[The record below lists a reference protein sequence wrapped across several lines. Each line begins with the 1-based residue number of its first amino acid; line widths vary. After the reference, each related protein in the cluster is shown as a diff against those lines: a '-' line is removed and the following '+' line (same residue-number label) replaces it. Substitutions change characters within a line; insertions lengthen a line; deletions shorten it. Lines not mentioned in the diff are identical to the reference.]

1 MADKR
6 KSLFQKY
13 VQRFFPKLQKLIEKI
28 NGKRTNPLTYLYKD
42 TSILNKVYAQDNKWE
57 ATSVNTTYV
66 AADFVALDSKLPI
79 KSRPT
84 LSTGNGKLP
93 KSGSSRVLRESE
105 ITTLQVMEAQGGN
118 SERIAKRLADDAVAC
133 DVGLD
138 ELMEYAFL
146 SGFSNGYVALPDS
159 DHENQMLRLN
169 YGYFDSH
176 TYALKDNEQITT
188 ADLVRVIEN
197 ANDEQDT
204 VQTIW
209 ISKSKFNELRKAR
222 DSRELVA
229 SAKSMT
235 YTADTELP
243 IPNSKAYQEAFT
255 DEYNANFKIID
266 RTVVFEHNGS
276 KKKVKPWNDNRVIFA
291 CNTQV
296 GSFVYGQLAEN
307 TNRVNGVDY
316 QLIDDFKLISKY
328 STTDPL
334 TEKTSGQCI
343 AAPIIEDVDQLYIL
357 DCSLTSAKVD
367 ETAEAMDTT
376 DVKITYNGKTYD
388 KAKFVAALNS
398 ITGGKQTVNTTDSKV
413 LDRVNEL
420 SEEQV
425 ADLETA
431 IASAVVTA

>member
-1 MADKR
+1 MDKQ

-13 VQRFFPKLQKLIEKI
+13 VQRFFPKLQRLIEKI

-66 AADFVALDSKLPI
+66 AADFVAMDSRLPI

-84 LSTGNGKLP
+84 ISTGNGKLP

-118 SERIAKRLADDAVAC
+118 AERIAKRLADDAVAC

-176 TYALKDNEQITT
+176 TYGLKTEGEITT
-188 ADLVRVIEN
+188 ADLVRIIEA

-209 ISKSKFNELRKAR
+209 IAKSKFNELRKAR

-229 SAKSMT
+229 SAKSQT
-235 YTADTELP
+235 FSSDTDLP
-243 IPNSKAYQEAFT
+243 VPNSQAYQDAFE
-255 DEYNANFKIID
+255 DEYGVNFRIID
-266 RTVVFEHNGS
+266 RTVVFEHNGT
-276 KKKVKPWNDNRVIFA
+276 KKKVKPWNANRVIFA
-291 CNTQV
+291 CNQQV

-307 TNRVNGVDY
+307 TNRVNGVEY
-316 QLIDDFKLISKY
+316 NLIDDFKLISKY

-357 DCSLTSAKVD
+357 DCSLTPATVD
-367 ETAEAMDTT
+367 TEKEAADTT
-376 DVKITYNGKTYD
+376 DVKITYEGTTYD
-388 KAKFVAALNS
+388 KQKFVDALNA
-398 ITGGKQTVNTTDSKV
+398 ITGGKQTIKTSDAKI

-420 SEEQV
+420 SEEDEATLKENI
-425 ADLETA
+425 ADA
-431 IASAVVTA
+431 VSA

>member
-1 MADKR
+1 MDKQ

-13 VQRFFPKLQKLIEKI
+13 VKRFFPKLQRLIKKI
-28 NGKRTNPLTYLYKD
+28 NGNRTNPLTYLYKNP
-42 TSILNKVYAQDNKWE
+42 SILNKVYAQDNKWE

-66 AADFVALDSKLPI
+66 AADFVAMDSRLPI

-84 LSTGNGKLP
+84 ISTGNGKLP

-118 SERIAKRLADDAVAC
+118 AERIAKRLADDAVAC

-176 TYALKDNEQITT
+176 TYGLKTEGEITT
-188 ADLVRVIEN
+188 ADLVRIIEA

-209 ISKSKFNELRKAR
+209 IAKSKFNELRKAR

-229 SAKSMT
+229 NAKSIP
-235 YTADTELP
+235 YTPDTELP
-243 IPNSKAYQEAFT
+243 VPNSKAYQDAFE
-255 DEYNANFKIID
+255 DEYGVNFRIID
-266 RTVVFEHNGS
+266 RTVTFERNGS
-276 KKKVKPWNDNRVIFA
+276 KKKVKPWNANRLIFT
-291 CNTQV
+291 CNQQV

-307 TNRVNGVDY
+307 TNRVNGVEY
-316 QLIDDFKLISKY
+316 NLLDDFKLISKY

-343 AAPIIEDVDQLYIL
+343 AAPIIEDVDQLYVL
-357 DCSLTSAKVD
+357 DCSLTVAAVD
-367 ETAEAMDTT
+367 TEKEADDAT
-376 DVKITYNGKTYD
+376 DVKITYDGTTYD
-388 KAKFVAALNS
+388 KQKFVDALNA
-398 ITGGKQTVNTTDSKV
+398 ITGGKQTIKTSDAKI

-420 SEEQV
+420 SEEDEATLKENI
-425 ADLETA
+425 AD
-431 IASAVVTA
+431 AVLV

>member
-13 VQRFFPKLQKLIEKI
+13 VQRFFPKLQTLIEKI

-367 ETAEAMDTT
+367 ETAEAKDTT

-388 KAKFVAALNS
+388 KAKFVTALNS

>member
-1 MADKR
+1 MDKQ

-13 VQRFFPKLQKLIEKI
+13 VQRFFPKLQRLIEKI

-66 AADFVALDSKLPI
+66 AADFVAMDSRLPI

-84 LSTGNGKLP
+84 ISTGNGKLP

-118 SERIAKRLADDAVAC
+118 AERIAKRLADDAVAC

-176 TYALKDNEQITT
+176 TYGLKTEGEITT
-188 ADLVRVIEN
+188 ADLVRVIE
-197 ANDEQDT
+197 AADAEQDT

-209 ISKSKFNELRKAR
+209 IAKSKFNELRKAR

-229 SAKSMT
+229 NAKSIT
-235 YTADTELP
+235 YTSDTELP
-243 IPNSKAYQEAFT
+243 VPNSKAYQDAFE
-255 DEYNANFKIID
+255 DEYGVNFRIID
-266 RTVVFEHNGS
+266 RTVTFERNGS
-276 KKKVKPWNDNRVIFA
+276 KKKVKPWNANRLIFA
-291 CNTQV
+291 CNQQV

-307 TNRVNGVDY
+307 TNRVNGVEY
-316 QLIDDFKLISKY
+316 NLLDDFKLISKY

-343 AAPIIEDVDQLYIL
+343 AAPIIEDVDQLYVL
-357 DCSLTSAKVD
+357 DCSLTVAAVD
-367 ETAEAMDTT
+367 TEKEADDTT
-376 DVKITYNGKTYD
+376 DVKITYNGTTYD
-388 KAKFVAALNS
+388 KQKFVDALNA
-398 ITGGKQTVNTTDSKV
+398 ITGGKQTIKTSDAKI

-420 SEEQV
+420 SEEDEATLKENI
-425 ADLETA
+425 ADA
-431 IASAVVTA
+431 VSA

>member
-1 MADKR
+1 MDKR

-13 VQRFFPKLQKLIEKI
+13 VQRFFPKLQRLIEKI

-66 AADFVALDSKLPI
+66 AADFVAMDSRLPI

-84 LSTGNGKLP
+84 ISTGNGKLP

-118 SERIAKRLADDAVAC
+118 AERISKRLADDAVAC

-176 TYALKDNEQITT
+176 TYGLKTEGEITT
-188 ADLVRVIEN
+188 ADLVRIIEV
-197 ANDEQDT
+197 ANNEQDT

-209 ISKSKFNELRKAR
+209 IAKSKFNELRKAR

-229 SAKSMT
+229 NAKSIS
-235 YTADTELP
+235 YTSDTELP
-243 IPNSKAYQEAFT
+243 VPNSKAYQDAFE
-255 DEYNANFKIID
+255 DEYGVNFRIID
-266 RTVVFEHNGS
+266 RTVTFERNGS
-276 KKKVKPWNDNRVIFA
+276 KKKVKPWNANRLIFA
-291 CNTQV
+291 CNQQV

-307 TNRVNGVDY
+307 TNRANGVEY
-316 QLIDDFKLISKY
+316 NLLDDFKLISKY

-343 AAPIIEDVDQLYIL
+343 AAPIIEDVDQLYVL
-357 DCSLTSAKVD
+357 DCSLTVATVD
-367 ETAEAMDTT
+367 ESKEADDTT
-376 DVKITYNGKTYD
+376 DVKITYNGTTYD
-388 KAKFVAALNS
+388 KQKFVDALNA
-398 ITGGKQTVNTTDSKV
+398 ITGGKQTIKTSDAKI

-420 SEEQV
+420 SEEDEATLKENI
-425 ADLETA
+425 AD
-431 IASAVVTA
+431 AVSV

>member
-1 MADKR
+1 MADQR

-13 VQRFFPKLQKLIEKI
+13 VKRFFPKLSTLIEKI
-28 NGKRTNPLTYLYKD
+28 NGKRKNPLTYLYKD
-42 TSILNKVYAQDNKWE
+42 TSILNKVYVQDNKWE

-66 AADFVALDSKLPI
+66 AADFVAMDSKLPI

-84 LSTGNGKLP
+84 ISTGNGKLP
-93 KSGSSRVLRESE
+93 KSGSSRIIRESE
-105 ITTLQVMEAQGGN
+105 ITALQIMQAQGGN
-118 SERIAKRLADDAVAC
+118 AERIAKRLADDAVAC
-133 DVGLD
+133 NVGLD
-138 ELMEYAFL
+138 ELMEFAFL

-176 TYALKDNEQITT
+176 TYGLTNPDQITT
-188 ADLVRVIEN
+188 ADLVRIIEK
-197 ANDEQDT
+197 ADDEQDT

-209 ISKSKFNELRKAR
+209 IAKSKFNELRKAR

-229 SAKSMT
+229 DAKSQT
-235 YTADTELP
+235 YTKDTELP
-243 IPNSKAYQEAFT
+243 VPSSKAYQEAFE
-255 DEYNANFKIID
+255 DEHGVNFRIID
-266 RTVVFEHNGS
+266 RTVTFERNGN
-276 KKKVKPWNDNRVIFA
+276 KKKVKPWNENRIIFA

-307 TNRVNGVDY
+307 TNRVDGVDY
-316 QLIDDFKLISKY
+316 NLIDDFKLISKY

-357 DCSLTSAKVD
+357 DCTLKPATVD
-367 ETAEAMDTT
+367 ETEEAKDTN

-388 KAKFVAALNS
+388 KQKFVDALNE
-398 ITGGKQTVNTTDSKV
+398 ITGGRQSIKTSDANVLAKVND
-413 LDRVNEL
+413 L
-420 SEEQV
+420 SEGDEATLQEKI
-425 ADLETA
+425 AD
-431 IASAVVTA
+431 AVVTP

>member
-1 MADKR
+1 MDQR

-13 VQRFFPKLQKLIEKI
+13 VKRFFPKLSTLIEKI
-28 NGKRTNPLTYLYKD
+28 NGKRKNPLTYLYKD

-66 AADFVALDSKLPI
+66 AADFVAMDSKLPI

-93 KSGSSRVLRESE
+93 KSGSSRVIRESE
-105 ITTLQVMEAQGGN
+105 ITTLQVMRSQGGN
-118 SERIAKRLADDAVAC
+118 AERIEKRLADDAVAC
-133 DVGLD
+133 NVGLD
-138 ELMEYAFL
+138 ELMEFAFL

-159 DHENQMLRLN
+159 DHENQLLRLN
-169 YGYFDSH
+169 YGYFESH
-176 TYALKDNEQITT
+176 TYGLKTEGEITT
-188 ADLVRVIEN
+188 SDLVHVIEE
-197 ANDEQDT
+197 ADAEQDS
-204 VQTIW
+204 VLTIW
-209 ISKSKFNELRKAR
+209 LAKSKFNELRKAR

-229 SAKSMT
+229 DAKSQT
-235 YTADTELP
+235 YTKDSELP
-243 IPNSKAYQEAFT
+243 VPSSKAYQEAFE
-255 DEYNANFKIID
+255 DEYGVNFKIID

-276 KKKVKPWNDNRVIFA
+276 KKKVKPWNANRIIFA

-307 TNRVNGVDY
+307 TNRVDDVEYN
-316 QLIDDFKLISKY
+316 LIDDFKLISKY

-357 DCSLTSAKVD
+357 DCTIKPATVD
-367 ETAEAMDTT
+367 TTEEGKDTT

-388 KAKFVAALNS
+388 KQKFVDALNT
-398 ITGGKQTVNTTDSKV
+398 ITNGRLTVKTTDAKV

-420 SEEQV
+420 SEEDEATLQANIV
-425 ADLETA
+425 NAV
-431 IASAVVTA
+431 SA